1 MDQEVPGSVGRV
13 SLTDTPWATP
23 APLLVTVMVN
33 PMGSPADTVWL
44 SATLA
49 MSMAAPRT
57 TMESDALSDPSLEV
71 VTLAVLSTGELPA
84 VAEVVGEE
92 MCTVSTAPEAMSP
105 KEQDRTPAEMEQ
117 LPAPVPPSMDQEVPG
132 SVGSGSLTVTPWA
145 TPAPL
150 LVTVMVNPMVSP
162 AETGELSATLAM
174 SMAAP
179 RTTMESDALSDP
191 SLEVVTLA
199 VLSTGELPAVAEV
212 VGEEMCTVSTAPE
225 AMSPKEQD
233 RTPAEMEQLPAPV
246 PPSMDQEVRGSVG
259 SGSLTDTPLAT
270 PAPLLVTVMVNPMVS
285 PAETGELSATLAM
298 SMAAQFTVL
307 GTGPTGADPS
317 LDVVTAA
324 EVLTV
329 P

>member
-1 MDQEVPGSVGRV
+1 MDQVVPVSAGSG
-13 SLTDTPWATP
+13 SLTDTP
-23 APLLVTVMVN
+23 
-33 PMGSPADTVWL
+33 
-44 SATLA
+44 
-49 MSMAAPRT
+49 
-57 TMESDALSDPSLEV
+57 
-71 VTLAVLSTGELPA
+71 LAV
-84 VAEVVGEE
+84 
-92 MCTVSTAPEAMSP
+92 
-105 KEQDRTPAEMEQ
+105 
-117 LPAPVPPSMDQEVPG
+117 
-132 SVGSGSLTVTPWA
+132 
-145 TPAPL
+145 PAPL

-246 PPSMDQEVRGSVG
+246 PPLMDQEVPGSVG
-259 SGSLTDTPLAT
+259 SGWFTRTLHAF
-270 PAPLLVTVMVNPMVS
+270 PARRSSDLMVNPMVS

-298 SMAAQFTVL
+298 SM
-307 GTGPTGADPS
+307 
-317 LDVVTAA
+317 
-324 EVLTV
+324 
-329 P
+329 